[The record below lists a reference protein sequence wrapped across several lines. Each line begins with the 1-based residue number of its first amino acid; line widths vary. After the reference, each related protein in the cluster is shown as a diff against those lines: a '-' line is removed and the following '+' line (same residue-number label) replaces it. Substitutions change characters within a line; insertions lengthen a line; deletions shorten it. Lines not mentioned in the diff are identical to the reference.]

1 MKTRLIG
8 QHLIRLEVVA
18 STNNYA
24 AKLTELPNWE
34 NGTVI
39 VADQQTDG
47 KGQRGNK
54 WIGEQGNLFF
64 SLLVDLS
71 FLKPDKSWRW
81 SQAVAIALHE
91 AMSAF
96 TQDQLW
102 IKWPNDIISTEGK
115 LGGILIENSVS
126 TRGIGHSIVGIG
138 VNTLKAPEELPAAS
152 LKLEDQSNVAFLSY
166 LCASLEKW
174 YFLLKAGGQTINM
187 NFNSA
192 LWKYGEVC
200 TIICKNRESKTVLFK
215 GTNPSG
221 QAEFLSEEGIL
232 HFGVKEFEWETLP
245 Y

>member
-1 MKTRLIG
+1 MKTQLIG
-8 QHLIRLEVVA
+8 QHLIRLEVVE

-24 AKLTELPNWE
+24 AKLAELPNWE

-64 SLLVDLS
+64 SMLVDLT
-71 FLKPDKSWRW
+71 FLKPDQSWRW

-91 AMSAF
+91 TMSTF

-102 IKWPNDIISTEGK
+102 IKWPNDIVSSKGK

-126 TRGIGHSIVGIG
+126 SRGVEHSIVGIG
-138 VNTLKAPEELPAAS
+138 VNTQNAPEGLSAARLEL
-152 LKLEDQSNVAFLSY
+152 KDQSNEVFLNK
-166 LCASLEKW
+166 LCESLEKW
-174 YFLLKAGGQTINM
+174 YFLLKAGGQTVNM

-192 LWKYGEVC
+192 LWKYGEAC
-200 TIICKNRESKTVLFK
+200 TIISKNRESKEVLFK

-232 HFGVKEFEWETLP
+232 QFGIKEFEWGTLP